1 MADESVLEITAGN
14 WQGTVLENE
23 KPVLVDFWAE
33 WCGPCRMLG
42 PVIDQ
47 IAKERGDTLVVGKL
61 NVDEHGA
68 IAQKYNVQGIPF
80 LGLFENGQLSRHAV
94 GAMPKAQLEQALGL
108 A

>member
-1 MADESVLEITAGN
+1 MSDSTFKFTDENFSNSTGSGVS
-14 WQGTVLENE
+14 
-23 KPVLVDFWAE
+23 LVDLYAD
-33 WCGPCRMLG
+33 WCGPCKIMA
-42 PVIDQ
+42 PTIDKLAGEYAGRVK
-47 IAKERGDTLVVGKL
+47 IGKL

>member
-1 MADESVLEITAGN
+1 M
-14 WQGTVLENE
+14 
-23 KPVLVDFWAE
+23 
-33 WCGPCRMLG
+33 
-42 PVIDQ
+42 
-47 IAKERGDTLVVGKL
+47 VGKL